1 MMFNA
6 MCLSLLVCDADCSD
20 GRYVV

>member
-1 MMFNA
+1 MFNA